1 MPKIVDHEER
11 RAHIAEAVTKI
22 IARDGFDRVTMR
34 EIAAEA
40 GYAHG
45 AISRYFPDKESLLTA
60 AFLHVFIDSNER
72 ILRRVDGVRGLEAL
86 RRMSRELLP
95 FSDED
100 PQNCHVVLAFWDRA
114 AQNPTLWKI
123 HHEYIVERRA
133 QIRHFLLE
141 ARENG
146 ELGEHVDIE
155 TAVNKISA
163 FNAGWQMLGALVP
176 EARNDESM
184 AASIAAMTAELG
196 APAPAFAEAAS
207 DER

>member
-11 RAHIAEAVTKI
+11 RTHIAEAVTKI
-22 IARDGFDRVTMR
+22 IVRDGFDRVTMR

-72 ILRRVDGVRGLEAL
+72 ILRRVEGVRGLEAL

-95 FSDED
+95 LSDED

-114 AQNPTLWKI
+114 AQNEQLWQI

-133 QIRHFLLE
+133 QIRRFLLE
-141 ARENG
+141 AREDG
-146 ELGEHVDIE
+146 ELAPHVDIE
-155 TAVNKISA
+155 TAVNKVSA
-163 FNAGWQMLGALVP
+163 FNAGWQMMGVLVP
-176 EARNDESM
+176 EARSDESM
-184 AASIAAMTAELG
+184 EASINAMIAELR
-196 APAPAFAEAAS
+196 APAMAKAAS